1 MLLRD
6 LFNDRL
12 VKRLRALRDQMLRA
26 DRLAHHAVNQV
37 SVFGPLALLHQV
49 GRALCVARR
58 HLQRVQRL
66 DLRQL
71 DLLR

>member
-1 MLLRD
+1 MLLRN
-6 LFNDRL
+6 LFNDRFI
-12 VKRLRALRDQMLRA
+12 KRLRTLGDQMFRT
-26 DRLAHHAVNQV
+26 DRLAHHAVNQIA
-37 SVFGPLALLHQV
+37 VFGPLALLHQV
-49 GRALCVARR
+49 GRALCIARR